1 MFRPPMCP
9 SSGETTVCMRHL
21 VLVILYGWLSGMQ
34 EHMLLS
40 GWLSGMLEDMLLC
53 GWLSGWLSGMHE
65 HMLLCG
71 WLSGWLSGMQ
81 EHMLLCGWLSG
92 WLSGMHEHIILCGWL
107 SGWLSGMQ
115 EHMLLCG
122 WLSGWLSGMQ
132 EHMLL
137 YTRQS
142 SIQNNKYQVSHKY
155 STIILC
161 ILQGVSLS
169 CNGSLWSTRHRSCI
183 ATDDGTRF
191 CGQSCLL
198 SLSACVFG
206 F

>member
-9 SSGETTVCMRHL
+9 SSGETAVFMLHL

-81 EHMLLCGWLSG
+81 EHMLLRTAR
-92 WLSGMHEHIILCGWL
+92 ILNWRWPNL
-107 SGWLSGMQ
+107 QRRRYSPRLR
-115 EHMLLCG
+115 HNF
-122 WLSGWLSGMQ
+122 
-132 EHMLL
+132 L
-137 YTRQS
+137 YSYTDYNRWFWKLAS
-142 SIQNNKYQVSHKY
+142 TANIRNICSCLPDSYPHRITSTMYRINTVVSP
-155 STIILC
+155 
-161 ILQGVSLS
+161 
-169 CNGSLWSTRHRSCI
+169 
-183 ATDDGTRF
+183 DDGHIVARNM
-191 CGQSCLL
+191 
-198 SLSACVFG
+198 
-206 F
+206 